1 MLIQETAIAGCFTL
15 TAAKHHDTR
24 GHFTKWFSK
33 DAFAKTGLCSAW
45 AEVYASESH
54 RGVIRGLHFQ
64 QPPAD
69 HVKLVYCLAGR
80 AIDVVL
86 DLRCGSPSFGEHI
99 MISLSAEEPVSV
111 YVPSGCAHGFY
122 AELDHTLMLYQV
134 SSGHT
139 PSLDSGIRWD
149 SAGIEWPTDTP
160 IVSTRD
166 RALPEFCT
174 FDSPFSWS

>member
-15 TAAKHHDTR
+15 RAAKHHDAR
-24 GHFTKWFSK
+24 GLFTKWFSK
-33 DAFAKTGLCSAW
+33 NAFADAGLCSEW

-54 RGVIRGLHFQ
+54 LGVIRGLHFQ
-64 QPPAD
+64 LPPAD
-69 HVKLVYCLAGR
+69 HFKLVYCLAGR

-99 MISLSAEEPVSV
+99 RISLSAEEPVSV
-111 YVPSGCAHGFY
+111 YVPSGCAHGFC

-134 SSGHT
+134 SSVHA

-160 IVSTRD
+160 IVSPRD
-166 RALPEFCT
+166 AALPKLLDFE
-174 FDSPFSWS
+174 SPFNY

>member
-24 GHFTKWFSK
+24 GHFAKWFSK
-33 DAFAKTGLCSAW
+33 DAFAKAGLCSSW

-69 HVKLVYCLAGR
+69 HVKLVYCLSGR

-86 DLRCGSPSFGEHI
+86 DLRYGSPSFGEHI
-99 MISLSAEEPVSV
+99 KLSLSAEEPVSV

-122 AELDHTLMLYQV
+122 AEVDHTLMLYQV
-134 SSGHT
+134 SSGHA
-139 PSLDSGIRWD
+139 PSLESGIRWD
-149 SAGIEWPTDTP
+149 SAGIKWPTDTP
-160 IVSTRD
+160 IVSARD
-166 RALPEFCT
+166 RALPELYT